1 MTQVSEQK
9 DQTETEN
16 SEILSEFPVLPDYQ
30 AGFVAVVG
38 RPNVGKSTLMNE
50 LLGQKLSITSHKPQT
65 TRHRIHGI
73 YTDEQKQIVYVDT
86 PGMHLGE
93 KRSINKYMNRAASS
107 ALVDVDVILFVV
119 EAGRWTQEDEAVAQK
134 LKHASASVI
143 LVVNKIDLIKK
154 KTDLLPFLQKLGEK
168 VEFVTAIP
176 VSAYKKSGLD
186 IIVEEILKYLPKQP
200 PLFPEDFVTDR
211 STRFLAA
218 EIVREKLMRSLGE
231 EVPYGATVEIEQFKY
246 DEEEGRW
253 VIHALILVERQGQK
267 QIVIGKKGEQ
277 IKQMGIQARRDL
289 ITLLGERV
297 HLELWVKVKENW
309 SDDERALASLGYTE
323 DHTG

>member
-1 MTQVSEQK
+1 METMQKNKMNEQQMSE
-9 DQTETEN
+9 
-16 SEILSEFPVLPDYQ
+16 SYQ
-30 AGFVAVVG
+30 SGFVAVVG

-119 EAGRWTQEDEAVAQK
+119 EAGKWTKEDEAVAQK
-134 LKHASASVI
+134 LKHAQAPVI
-143 LVVNKIDLIKK
+143 LVVNKIDLFKK
-154 KTDLLPFLQKLGEK
+154 KTDLLPFLQKLGET
-168 VEFVTAIP
+168 VEFVTAVP

-186 IIVEEILKYLPKQP
+186 RIVQEVVKYLPQQP
-200 PLFPEDFVTDR
+200 PLFPEDYVTDR

-218 EIVREKLMRSLGE
+218 EIIREKLMRTLGE

-246 DEEEGRW
+246 EEEEGRW
-253 VIHALILVERQGQK
+253 VIHALILVERPGQK
-267 QIVIGKKGEQ
+267 KIVIGEKGQ
-277 IKQMGIQARRDL
+277 LIKQMGMQARQDL
-289 ITLLGERV
+289 IQLLEGRV

-323 DHTG
+323 DHQG

>member
-1 MTQVSEQK
+1 METMQKNKVNEQ
-9 DQTETEN
+9 QMAE
-16 SEILSEFPVLPDYQ
+16 SYQ

-107 ALVDVDVILFVV
+107 ALVDVDAILFVV
-119 EAGRWTQEDEAVAQK
+119 EAGKWTKEDEAVAQK
-134 LKHASASVI
+134 LKHAQAPVI
-143 LVVNKIDLIKK
+143 LVVNKIDLFKK
-154 KTDLLPFLQKLGEK
+154 KTDLLPFLQKLGET
-168 VEFVTAIP
+168 VEFVTAVP

-186 IIVEEILKYLPKQP
+186 RIVQEVVKYLPQQP
-200 PLFPEDFVTDR
+200 PLFPEDTVTDR

-218 EIVREKLMRSLGE
+218 EIIREKLMRTLGE

-246 DEEEGRW
+246 DEEAGRW
-253 VIHALILVERQGQK
+253 VIHALILVERPGQK
-267 QIVIGKKGEQ
+267 KIVIGEKGQ
-277 IKQMGIQARRDL
+277 LIKQMGMQARQDL
-289 ITLLGERV
+289 IQLLEGRV

-323 DHTG
+323 DHQG

>member
-1 MTQVSEQK
+1 MEAMQKNKMNEQ
-9 DQTETEN
+9 QMAE
-16 SEILSEFPVLPDYQ
+16 SYQ

-107 ALVDVDVILFVV
+107 ALVDVDAILFVV
-119 EAGRWTQEDEAVAQK
+119 EAGKWTKEDEAVAQK
-134 LKHASASVI
+134 LKHAQAPVI
-143 LVVNKIDLIKK
+143 LVVNKIDLFKK
-154 KTDLLPFLQKLGEK
+154 KTDLLPFLQKLGET
-168 VEFVTAIP
+168 VEFVTAVP

-186 IIVEEILKYLPKQP
+186 RIVQEVVKYLPQQP
-200 PLFPEDFVTDR
+200 PLFPEDTVTDR

-218 EIVREKLMRSLGE
+218 EIIREKLMRTLGE

-246 DEEEGRW
+246 DEEAGRW
-253 VIHALILVERQGQK
+253 VIHALILVERPGQK
-267 QIVIGKKGEQ
+267 KIVIGEKGQ
-277 IKQMGIQARRDL
+277 LIKQMGMQARQDL
-289 ITLLGERV
+289 IQLLEGRV

-323 DHTG
+323 DHQG